1 MASLKQDEQTL
12 QLDLPVLAPDITLRC
27 PAASIST
34 VHVNDKPLHRAT
46 KRAEFDSGTYLVEDD
61 GVLIAFDPVNRQHTI
76 EWQ

>member
-1 MASLKQDEQTL
+1 MGPLM
-12 QLDLPVLAPDITLRC
+12 ITS

-34 VHVNDKPLHRAT
+34 VRVNDKPLRRAT